1 MIAGSL
7 NVCFGSV
14 AAGGPQRFWA
24 AALRSKPAAQITRL
38 ASLPQAEIGQER
50 TLSPYSNRPVLWDQ
64 ITPSGLANWEIPP

>member
-38 ASLPQAEIGQER
+38 ASLPQAEIGQKR
-50 TLSPYSNRPVLWDQ
+50 TDATQKETRRSGFLMLSC
-64 ITPSGLANWEIPP
+64 